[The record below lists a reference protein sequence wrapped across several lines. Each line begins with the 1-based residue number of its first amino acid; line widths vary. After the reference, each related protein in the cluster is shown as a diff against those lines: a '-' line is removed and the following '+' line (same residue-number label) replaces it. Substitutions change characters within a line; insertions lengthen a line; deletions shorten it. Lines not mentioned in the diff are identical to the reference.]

1 MLVRAFWLSCS
12 LLGSSIPES
21 YQLPVSPSP
30 QYPTAMAHIGHIL
43 ASRNLSY
50 GGPVVALAGL
60 ANQQSIEH
68 EVSVFYEF
76 PSDGKPSPLDS
87 FNPVQLPSR
96 SLMNR
101 FGIGD
106 SREAHMLTCE
116 QFRHVDILHLHGIWE
131 DIQCQG
137 ARYARSNKVPYVI
150 RTCGMLDP
158 WSLTN
163 RSRFKKKLYLKI
175 QLQKMLENAS
185 AIHFTTQREAE
196 LAAPFARDEQV
207 IIEPNG
213 IDLSTYDELPK
224 PGSLREKLGVGE
236 RPLVLFLGRI
246 APKKGLDILLPA
258 FAKMNNQEAVLAV
271 AGPDEGG
278 HVQQV
283 KEIIKRL
290 GIADRVFFTG
300 SLHNQEKLQ
309 ALVDADLFALT
320 SYQEN
325 FGNAV
330 LEAMACETPVL
341 ISNQV
346 NLCDDVTRSES
357 GLVVPLDRKATT
369 KALNQLV
376 EDPQKA
382 KEMGRNGRMLAQN
395 HFAWPMIASRWD
407 KHYESF
413 INLNN

>member
-1 MLVRAFWLSCS
+1 MV
-12 LLGSSIPES
+12 
-21 YQLPVSPSP
+21 
-30 QYPTAMAHIGHIL
+30 HIGHIL

-60 ANQQSIEH
+60 ANQQAKSDK
-68 EVSVFYEF
+68 VSVYYEF
-76 PSDGKPSPLDS
+76 TSDGKPSPLDV
-87 FNPVQLPSR
+87 FNPIQLPSR

-106 SREAHMLTCE
+106 SLEAHMRACE
-116 QFRHVDILHLHGIWE
+116 QFRGVDVLHIHGIWE
-131 DIQCQG
+131 DIQCQA
-137 ARYARSNKVPYVI
+137 ARYAISNNVPYVI

-163 RSRFKKKLYLKI
+163 RSRFKKKLYLKL
-175 QLQKMLENAS
+175 QLRKMLENAA

-196 LAAPFARDEQV
+196 LAATYARDEQV

-213 IDLSTYDELPK
+213 IDLTTYDQLPER
-224 PGSLREKLGVGE
+224 GALRQRLGIDE

-258 FAKMNNQEAVLAV
+258 FAKIEKKEAVLAI
-271 AGPDEGG
+271 AGPDEAG
-278 HVQQV
+278 HVKQV
-283 KEIIKRL
+283 KEIINQL
-290 GIADRVFFTG
+290 GISDRVFFTG
-300 SLHNQEKLQ
+300 SLHSQEKLQ

-330 LEAMACETPVL
+330 LEAMACATPVL
-341 ISNQV
+341 ISDQV
-346 NLCDDVTRSES
+346 NLCDDVIRSNS
-357 GLVVPLDRKATT
+357 GIVVPLDRKATT
-369 KALNQLV
+369 AALNNVL
-376 EDPQKA
+376 EDREKA
-382 KEMGRNGRMLAQN
+382 EMLGQNGREFAQN
-395 HFAWPMIASRWD
+395 QFAWPMIASRWD

-413 INLNN
+413 KQSAK